1 MRHGIVILTI
11 AGLIFACSHNFPVDP
26 SVHATDANDITAVIE
41 AKGSGCL
48 SRPQVGFTLCRKEE
62 GDIADHDVLTFY
74 GPKSNCDRDSCVM
87 VAIWDPAKQLVRTL
101 SFPKNKTTMD
111 VKWRD
116 LLESMTY
123 EKRHRGI
130 WQIFVVI
137 YWKDHQ
143 GVERRTL
150 MEGEVRLRVFDEGYL
165 PLHTDENNRNFAFE
179 ASYKDGRTVKITT
192 SGRAFAE

>member
-1 MRHGIVILTI
+1 
-11 AGLIFACSHNFPVDP
+11 
-26 SVHATDANDITAVIE
+26 
-41 AKGSGCL
+41 
-48 SRPQVGFTLCRKEE
+48 
-62 GDIADHDVLTFY
+62 
-74 GPKSNCDRDSCVM
+74 M